1 MLALL
6 AHLRGQR
13 SAAAKGYVPVRLRP
27 MQGRFD
33 HETAMAQLEELKRER
48 EALEGSY
55 ADFNARLEK
64 LRERWKT
71 GEIPPPAPEF
81 AELLPL
87 LGNYLEMER
96 EQVAKLFALLLDT
109 YRELAGGRAH
119 AEPRSGAHELGLD
132 VLGLGL
138 SDPAGGILSRCR

>member
-27 MQGRFD
+27 MQGRFV

-64 LRERWKT
+64 SC
-71 GEIPPPAPEF
+71 PAC
-81 AELLPL
+81 
-87 LGNYLEMER
+87 R
-96 EQVAKLFALLLDT
+96 T
-109 YRELAGGRAH
+109 SRRRRHAH
-119 AEPRSGAHELGLD
+119 QARRRDHA
-132 VLGLGL
+132 
-138 SDPAGGILSRCR
+138 